1 MQLWIKQSQIV
12 LNNMLFGI
20 FLTNKGKYENCL
32 FFMYAILSLIYG
44 IFVAT
49 YNDLTGIRIFNS
61 NTTCYILIII
71 STLLIISEIIFI
83 TIYKNQLVK
92 RIFYSIAILVFCL
105 VVADILVLGIVRDF
119 ITASNLTKRPS
130 TNDPLGIR
138 LAYICLKNYTAI
150 LKGVWT
156 TLWLSM
162 AGTVV
167 GLILGLL
174 FITLRTL
181 EVTPKDNE
189 VVAFLKKV
197 ANIFVQAYVTI
208 FRGTP
213 MMVQAIIIY
222 YFLPGILAGIF
233 KVDQTI
239 LNQILSI
246 GVAGFITVSLNTTA
260 YLTEVLRGG
269 IEALSKGQ
277 MEAARSLGMTR
288 AQAMI
293 HIILPQ
299 GIKNSLPAICNEFII
314 NIKDTSVLSVISV
327 MDLFFV
333 IDAINGKNASNDAIF
348 IAAII
353 YLCLTFGISKL
364 LGLLEKKMNLV
375 SKPLPSSN

>member
-1 MQLWIKQSQIV
+1 MKNLNIIKKHI
-12 LNNMLFGI
+12 
-20 FLTNKGKYENCL
+20 KYENCFLYL
-32 FFMYAILSLIYG
+32 FSIIALIYG
-44 IFVAT
+44 IILLFS
-49 YNDLTGIRIFNS
+49 NNLDGIRIFGS
-61 NTTCYILIII
+61 NTTCYILIGI
-71 STLLIISEIIFI
+71 SALLIILETIFLTLI
-83 TIYKNQLVK
+83 KNNLAK
-92 RIFYSIAILVFCL
+92 RICYFISLLLFCL
-105 VVADILVLGIVRDF
+105 VVADFLVLGIVRNF
-119 ITASNLTKRPS
+119 IIAANLEKRPS
-130 TNDPLGIR
+130 SLDPLGVR
-138 LAYICLKNYTAI
+138 LAYICIKNYTAI
-150 LKGVWT
+150 LRGVWT
-156 TLWLSM
+156 TLWLSL

-167 GLILGLL
+167 GLILGLI
-174 FITLRTL
+174 FIALRTL
-181 EVTPKDNE
+181 EVTPNDSE
-189 VVAFLKKV
+189 FVAFSKKV

-222 YFLPGILAGIF
+222 YFLPGILANIF
-233 KVDQTI
+233 NIEHAV
-239 LNQILSI
+239 LNQIFSI

-269 IEALSKGQ
+269 VEALSKGQ
-277 MEAARSLGMTR
+277 MEAARSLGMSR

-299 GIKNSLPAICNEFII
+299 GIKYSLPAICNEFII

-333 IDAINGKNASNDAIF
+333 IDSINGKNASNDAIF

>member
-1 MQLWIKQSQIV
+1 M
-12 LNNMLFGI
+12 LNNMKF
-20 FLTNKGKYENCL
+20 FNHKGKYENC
-32 FFMYAILSLIYG
+32 FFYVCAIISLIYG
-44 IFVAT
+44 IIIAT
-49 YNDLTGIRIFNS
+49 SKDLSGVRIFNS
-61 NTTCYILIII
+61 NVSSYILIGI
-71 STLLIISEIIFI
+71 SSLLIILETIFI
-83 TIYKNQLVK
+83 TIYKNQLIK
-92 RIFYSIAILVFCL
+92 RIFYAITILVFCL
-105 VVADILVLGIVRDF
+105 VVADILLLGIVRSF
-119 ITASNLTKRPS
+119 IAASNLIKRPTS
-130 TNDPLGIR
+130 LDPLGVRI
-138 LAYICLKNYTAI
+138 AYLCIKNYQSI
-150 LKGVWT
+150 LKGIWT

-189 VVAFLKKV
+189 LVAFLKKIG
-197 ANIFVQAYVTI
+197 NIFVQTYVTV

-233 KVDQTI
+233 NVDQTV
-239 LNQILSI
+239 LNQILSV

-269 IEALSKGQ
+269 IEALNKGQ

-333 IDAINGKNASNDAIF
+333 IDSINGKNASNDAIF
-348 IAAII
+348 IAAIV

>member
-1 MQLWIKQSQIV
+1 MKFF
-12 LNNMLFGI
+12 N
-20 FLTNKGKYENCL
+20 NKGKYENCFFYL
-32 FFMYAILSLIYG
+32 FAAISLIYG
-44 IFVAT
+44 LIIL
-49 YNDLTGIRIFNS
+49 LTNKVESLRIFNA
-61 NTTCYILIII
+61 NVTTYILISI
-71 STLLIISEIIFI
+71 SALLIIFETIFI
-83 TIYKNQLVK
+83 TVYKNQLLK
-92 RIFYSIAILVFCL
+92 RIFFLVTITLFCL
-105 VVADILVLGIVRDF
+105 VVADILIFGMIRNF
-119 ITASNLTKRPS
+119 ITASNLTKRP
-130 TNDPLGIR
+130 TTLDPLGVR
-138 LAYICLKNYTAI
+138 LAYICIKNYTTI

-189 VVAFLKKV
+189 FVAFLKK
-197 ANIFVQAYVTI
+197 IGSTFVQTYVTI

-222 YFLPGILAGIF
+222 YFLPGILSGIF
-233 KVDQTI
+233 GVDQTI
-239 LNQILSI
+239 LNKILSV
-246 GVAGFITVSLNTTA
+246 GVSGFITVSLNTTA

-269 IEALSKGQ
+269 IEALNKGQ

-288 AQAMI
+288 SQAMI

-299 GIKNSLPAICNEFII
+299 AIKNSLPSICNEFII

-327 MDLFFV
+327 MDLFFI
-333 IDAINGKNASNDAIF
+333 IDSINGRNASNDAIF

-364 LGLLEKKMNLV
+364 LGMLEKKMNLV

>member
-1 MQLWIKQSQIV
+1 MK
-12 LNNMLFGI
+12 LF
-20 FLTNKGKYENCL
+20 NKVGKFENCL
-32 FFMYAILSLIYG
+32 YLLYAIASLVYG
-44 IFVAT
+44 IIIAT
-49 YNDLTGIRIFNS
+49 SNTLNGIRIFGS
-61 NTTCYILIII
+61 NTIGYVLIAFSTILII
-71 STLLIISEIIFI
+71 LGVVFIF
-83 TIYKNQLVK
+83 IYKNQFIK
-92 RIFYSIAILVFCL
+92 RICYFITIILFCF
-105 VVADILVLGIVRDF
+105 VVADFLLLGIVRSF
-119 ITASNLTKRPS
+119 ITALNLTKRPS
-130 TNDPLGIR
+130 TLDPLNIR
-138 LAYICLKNYTAI
+138 IAYICIKNYSAI
-150 LKGVWT
+150 LKGMWT

-162 AGTVV
+162 AGTII

-181 EVTPKDNE
+181 EITPKDNE
-189 VVAFLKKV
+189 FVAFLKKI
-197 ANIFVQAYVTI
+197 ANIFVQIYVTV

-222 YFLPGILAGIF
+222 YFLPGILSGLLG
-233 KVDQTI
+233 VDQQV
-239 LNQILSI
+239 LNNILSV
-246 GVAGFITVSLNTTA
+246 GVAGLITVSLNTTA

-269 IEALSKGQ
+269 IESLNSGQ

-288 AQAMI
+288 SQAMI

-333 IDAINGKNASNDAIF
+333 VDSINGKNASQDAIF

-353 YLCLTFGISKL
+353 YLTLTFSISKL

-375 SKPLPSSN
+375 AKPLPSCN

>member
-1 MQLWIKQSQIV
+1 MK
-12 LNNMLFGI
+12 F
-20 FLTNKGKYENCL
+20 FKNKGKYENC
-32 FFMYAILSLIYG
+32 FFYLCAIISLIYG
-44 IFVAT
+44 IIVT
-49 YNDLTGIRIFNS
+49 TKTNLEGIRIFNS
-61 NTTCYILIII
+61 NTTSYVLIGVSILLIII
-71 STLLIISEIIFI
+71 ETILITF
-83 TIYKNQLVK
+83 YKNQLVK
-92 RIFYSIAILVFCL
+92 RIFYLITIIVFCL
-105 VVADILVLGIVRDF
+105 VVADILLLGTVRNF
-119 ITASNLTKRPS
+119 IIASNLTKRPTS
-130 TNDPLGIR
+130 LDPLGVRI
-138 LAYICLKNYTAI
+138 AYIYIKNYTSI

-162 AGTVV
+162 AGTIV

-181 EVTPKDNE
+181 EVTPKDGE
-189 VVAFLKKV
+189 IIAFLKKI
-197 ANIFVQAYVTI
+197 ANVFVQTYVTI

-222 YFLPGILAGIF
+222 YFLPGILANIF
-233 KVDQTI
+233 NVDQVL
-239 LNQILSI
+239 LNQILSV

-269 IEALSKGQ
+269 IEALNKGQ

-333 IDAINGKNASNDAIF
+333 IDSINGKNASNDAIF

>member
-1 MQLWIKQSQIV
+1 MK
-12 LNNMLFGI
+12 FY
-20 FLTNKGKYENCL
+20 TRKGKFENCFFYL
-32 FFMYAILSLIYG
+32 FAIISLIYG
-44 IFVAT
+44 IITAT
-49 YNDLTGIRIFNS
+49 STSLDGIRIFNTNITS
-61 NTTCYILIII
+61 Y
-71 STLLIISEIIFI
+71 LLISISIILLILETVFI
-83 TIYKNQLVK
+83 TVYKNQLLK
-92 RIFYSIAILVFCL
+92 RIFYSISIVIFCL
-105 VVADILVLGIVRDF
+105 VVADIFIFGMIRNF

-130 TNDPLGIR
+130 TLDPLGVR
-138 LAYICLKNYTAI
+138 LAYICIKNYSSI

-189 VVAFLKKV
+189 FIAFLKKTSSL
-197 ANIFVQAYVTI
+197 FVQTYVTV

-233 KVDQTI
+233 GIDQVI
-239 LNQILSI
+239 LNQILSVGI
-246 GVAGFITVSLNTTA
+246 SGFITVTLNTTA

-269 IEALSKGQ
+269 IEALNKGQ

-299 GIKNSLPAICNEFII
+299 GIKNSLPSICNEFII

-333 IDAINGKNASNDAIF
+333 IDSINGKNASNDAIF

>member
-1 MQLWIKQSQIV
+1 ML
-12 LNNMLFGI
+12 LNMKFFN
-20 FLTNKGKYENCL
+20 NKGKYENC
-32 FFMYAILSLIYG
+32 FFYLYAIISLIYG
-44 IFVAT
+44 IVIAT
-49 YNDLTGIRIFNS
+49 SNDLNGIRIFNS
-61 NTTCYILIII
+61 NTIGYVIISFSIILIILE
-71 STLLIISEIIFI
+71 TLFVTVI
-83 TIYKNQLVK
+83 KNHLAK
-92 RIFYSIAILVFCL
+92 RICYFIAILLFCL
-105 VVADILVLGIVRDF
+105 VVADFLLLGIVRSF
-119 ITASNLTKRPS
+119 VTASTMAKRPTS
-130 TNDPLGIR
+130 EDPLSVR
-138 LAYICLKNYTAI
+138 LAYICIKNYKPI
-150 LKGVWT
+150 LKGIWT

-162 AGTVV
+162 AGTIV

-189 VVAFLKKV
+189 VIAFLKKIG
-197 ANIFVQAYVTI
+197 NYFVQTYVTI

-222 YFLPGILAGIF
+222 YFLPGILSGIF
-233 KVDQTI
+233 GIDQLV
-239 LNQILSI
+239 LNKILSV

-269 IEALSKGQ
+269 IEALNKGQ
-277 MEAARSLGMTR
+277 MEAARSLGMNR
-288 AQAMI
+288 SQAMI
-293 HIILPQ
+293 NIILPQ

-333 IDAINGKNASNDAIF
+333 IDSINGKNASNDAIF

-364 LGLLEKKMNLV
+364 LALLEKKMNLV

>member
-1 MQLWIKQSQIV
+1 MK
-12 LNNMLFGI
+12 F
-20 FLTNKGKYENCL
+20 FTNKGKFENC
-32 FFMYAILSLIYG
+32 FFYLCAIISLIYG
-44 IFVAT
+44 IVIAT
-49 YNDLTGIRIFNS
+49 SNNLSGIRLFNS
-61 NTTCYILIII
+61 NITSY
-71 STLLIISEIIFI
+71 LLIGASIILLILETIFI
-83 TIYKNQLVK
+83 TVYKNQLLK
-92 RIFYSIAILVFCL
+92 RIFYSISIVIFCL
-105 VVADILVLGIVRDF
+105 VVADIFIFGIIRSF

-130 TNDPLGIR
+130 TLDPLGVR

-189 VVAFLKKV
+189 FVAFLKKTS
-197 ANIFVQAYVTI
+197 NLFVQTYVTI

-233 KVDQTI
+233 GVDQII
-239 LNQILSI
+239 LNQILSV
-246 GVAGFITVSLNTTA
+246 GVSGFITVSLNTTA

-269 IEALSKGQ
+269 IEALNKGQ

-299 GIKNSLPAICNEFII
+299 GIKNSLPSICNEFII
-314 NIKDTSVLSVISV
+314 NIKDTSVLSVISE

-333 IDAINGKNASNDAIF
+333 IDSINGRTASNDAIF

-353 YLCLTFGISKL
+353 YLFLTFSISKL

>member
-1 MQLWIKQSQIV
+1 MLLWIKQSQIAQ
-12 LNNMLFGI
+12 NNMKF
-20 FLTNKGKYENCL
+20 FNKRGKFENCFFYL
-32 FFMYAILSLIYG
+32 FAITSLIYG
-44 IFVAT
+44 VIIAT
-49 YNDLTGIRIFNS
+49 SNDLNGIRIFNP
-61 NTTCYILIII
+61 NTTSYVLIAISTILIILE
-71 STLLIISEIIFI
+71 TIFI
-83 TIYKNQLVK
+83 TVYKNPLAK
-92 RIFYSIAILVFCL
+92 RICYFITIIVFCL
-105 VVADILVLGIVRDF
+105 VVADILVLGVVRNF
-119 ITASNLTKRPS
+119 ITAANLTKRPTS
-130 TNDPLGIR
+130 FDPLGIR

-189 VVAFLKKV
+189 FVAFLKKI
-197 ANIFVQAYVTI
+197 ANIFVQTYVTI

-213 MMVQAIIIY
+213 MMVQAIIIF
-222 YFLPGILAGIF
+222 YFLPVVLANIF
-233 KVDQTI
+233 KVDQEI
-239 LNQILSI
+239 LTQIFSV

-269 IEALSKGQ
+269 IESLNKGQ

-288 AQAMI
+288 AQAMV

-314 NIKDTSVLSVISV
+314 NIKDTSVLNVIGA
-327 MDLFFV
+327 MDLFFI
-333 IDAINGKNASNDAIF
+333 IDLIKGTTGSYDAVF

>member
-1 MQLWIKQSQIV
+1 MNLLKR
-12 LNNMLFGI
+12 N
-20 FLTNKGKYENCL
+20 GKFENCFYFL
-32 FFMYAILSLIYG
+32 FIAISLLYG
-44 IFVAT
+44 I
-49 YNDLTGIRIFNS
+49 LTLTKDNLAGIRIFGS
-61 NTTCYILIII
+61 NTSSYVLIVISAILLILEFVFLFIYKNNLIKKICYLL
-71 STLLIISEIIFI
+71 TLLI
-83 TIYKNQLVK
+83 
-92 RIFYSIAILVFCL
+92 FCL
-105 VVADILVLGIVRDF
+105 VVADFLVLGTVRSF
-119 ITASNLTKRPS
+119 IEATQLTKRP
-130 TNDPLGIR
+130 TTLDPLNIR
-138 LAYICLKNYTAI
+138 LAYIVLKNYTTI
-150 LKGVWT
+150 LRGVWT

-162 AGTVV
+162 AGTVIGLV
-167 GLILGLL
+167 LGLI

-189 VVAFLKKV
+189 VVAFLKKI
-197 ANIFVQAYVTI
+197 ANTFVQIYVTI

-233 KVDQTI
+233 NVDQMV
-239 LNQILSI
+239 LNQILSV
-246 GVAGFITVSLNTTA
+246 GVAGLITVSLNTTA

-269 IEALSKGQ
+269 IESLNKGQ

-288 AQAMI
+288 SKAMF
-293 HIILPQ
+293 HVILPQ

-333 IDAINGKNASNDAIF
+333 IDSINGRSASNDAIF

-353 YLCLTFGISKL
+353 YLCLTFGISKI
-364 LGLLEKKMNLV
+364 LGLIEKKMNLV

>member
-1 MQLWIKQSQIV
+1 MK
-12 LNNMLFGI
+12 FY
-20 FLTNKGKYENCL
+20 TRKGKFENCFFYL
-32 FFMYAILSLIYG
+32 FASISLIYG
-44 IFVAT
+44 IITAT
-49 YNDLTGIRIFNS
+49 STSLDGIRIFNNNITS
-61 NTTCYILIII
+61 Y
-71 STLLIISEIIFI
+71 LLISISIILLILETVFI
-83 TIYKNQLVK
+83 TVYKNQLLK
-92 RIFYSIAILVFCL
+92 RIFYSIGIVIFCL
-105 VVADILVLGIVRDF
+105 VVADIFIFGMIRNF

-130 TNDPLGIR
+130 TLDPLGVR
-138 LAYICLKNYTAI
+138 LAYICIKNYSSI

-189 VVAFLKKV
+189 FIAFLKKTSSL
-197 ANIFVQAYVTI
+197 FVQTYVTV

-222 YFLPGILAGIF
+222 YFLPGTLAGIF
-233 KVDQTI
+233 GIDQVI
-239 LNQILSI
+239 LNQILSVGI
-246 GVAGFITVSLNTTA
+246 SGFITVTLNTTA

-269 IEALSKGQ
+269 IEALNKGQ

-293 HIILPQ
+293 HITLPQ
-299 GIKNSLPAICNEFII
+299 GIKNSLPSICNEFII

-333 IDAINGKNASNDAIF
+333 IDSINGKNASNDAIF

>member
-1 MQLWIKQSQIV
+1 MK
-12 LNNMLFGI
+12 F
-20 FLTNKGKYENCL
+20 FKNKSKYENCFFYL
-32 FFMYAILSLIYG
+32 FAIISLIYG
-44 IFVAT
+44 IVIAT
-49 YNDLTGIRIFNS
+49 SNNLTGIRLFNANATS
-61 NTTCYILIII
+61 YILIGFSIF
-71 STLLIISEIIFI
+71 LIIIETVFL
-83 TIYKNQLVK
+83 TFYKNQSIK
-92 RIFYSIAILVFCL
+92 RIFYLFSIIVFSL
-105 VVADILVLGIVRDF
+105 VVADILLFGMIRNF

-130 TNDPLGIR
+130 SLDPLGVR
-138 LAYICLKNYTAI
+138 LAYICLKNYTSI

-174 FITLRTL
+174 FITLTTL

-189 VVAFLKKV
+189 FVAFLKRIGNV
-197 ANIFVQAYVTI
+197 FVQTYVTV

-233 KVDQTI
+233 NVDQGL
-239 LNQILSI
+239 LNQILSVGI
-246 GVAGFITVSLNTTA
+246 SGFITVSLNTTA

-269 IEALSKGQ
+269 IEALNKGQ

-299 GIKNSLPAICNEFII
+299 GIKNSLPSICNEFII

-327 MDLFFV
+327 MDLFFI
-333 IDAINGKNASNDAIF
+333 IDQINGRNASNDAIF

-353 YLCLTFGISKL
+353 YLCLTFSISKL

>member
-1 MQLWIKQSQIV
+1 M
-12 LNNMLFGI
+12 LNNMK
-20 FLTNKGKYENCL
+20 FLTHKGKFENCFFYL
-32 FFMYAILSLIYG
+32 FAGISLIYG
-44 IFVAT
+44 IT
-49 YNDLTGIRIFNS
+49 ITNSSSLDGIRIFNANITS
-61 NTTCYILIII
+61 YLLISISIILI
-71 STLLIISEIIFI
+71 LSETIFI
-83 TIYKNQLVK
+83 TVYKNHLLK
-92 RIFYSIAILVFCL
+92 RIFYSISIIVFCL
-105 VVADILVLGIVRDF
+105 VVADIFIFGMIRNF

-130 TNDPLGIR
+130 TLDPLGVR
-138 LAYICLKNYTAI
+138 LAYICIKNYSSI
-150 LKGVWT
+150 LKGIWT

-189 VVAFLKKV
+189 FVAFLKKT
-197 ANIFVQAYVTI
+197 ANIFVQTYVTV

-233 KVDQTI
+233 GVDQVI
-239 LNQILSI
+239 LNQILSVGI
-246 GVAGFITVSLNTTA
+246 SGFITVTLNTTA

-269 IEALSKGQ
+269 IEALNKGQ

-299 GIKNSLPAICNEFII
+299 GIKNCLPSICNEFII

-333 IDAINGKNASNDAIF
+333 IDSINGKNASNDAIF

-364 LGLLEKKMNLV
+364 LGILEKKMNLV

>member
-1 MQLWIKQSQIV
+1 MNI
-12 LNNMLFGI
+12 LNR
-20 FLTNKGKYENCL
+20 KGKYENCFFYL
-32 FFMYAILSLIYG
+32 FAIISLIYG
-44 IFVAT
+44 IVCL
-49 YNDLTGIRIFNS
+49 NKSDLSGFRIINS
-61 NTTCYILIII
+61 KVISYVLIVLSSILIVIE
-71 STLLIISEIIFI
+71 TIFI
-83 TIYKNQLVK
+83 TVYKNQIVK
-92 RIFYSIAILVFCL
+92 RIFYIISILTVCIVLLDSVVF
-105 VVADILVLGIVRDF
+105 GIVRNF
-119 ITASNLTKRPS
+119 ITAKNLVKRPS
-130 TNDPLGIR
+130 SLDPLGVR
-138 LAYICLKNYTAI
+138 LSYICIKNYTAI
-150 LKGVWT
+150 LKGIWT

-181 EVTPKDNE
+181 EVSPKDNE
-189 VVAFLKKV
+189 FVAFLKRT
-197 ANIFVQAYVTI
+197 ANIFVQTYVTI

-222 YFLPGILAGIF
+222 YFLPGILSSLFNI
-233 KVDQTI
+233 DRSI
-239 LNQILSI
+239 LNQFLSI

-269 IEALSKGQ
+269 IEALNKGQ

-288 AQAMI
+288 SQAMI
-293 HIILPQ
+293 HIVLPQ

-333 IDAINGKNASNDAIF
+333 IDSINGKNASNDAIF
-348 IAAII
+348 IAAIV

-375 SKPLPSSN
+375 AKPIPSSN

>member
-1 MQLWIKQSQIV
+1 MK
-12 LNNMLFGI
+12 F
-20 FLTNKGKYENCL
+20 FTNKGKYENC
-32 FFMYAILSLIYG
+32 FFYLYAFISLIYG
-44 IFVAT
+44 IFIAT
-49 YNDLTGIRIFNS
+49 SNNLNGIRIFSS
-61 NTTCYILIII
+61 NTIGYVLISI
-71 STLLIISEIIFI
+71 SVILIISETIFI
-83 TIYKNQLVK
+83 TSYKKQIAK
-92 RIFYSIAILVFCL
+92 RVCYSIAILLFCL
-105 VVADILVLGIVRDF
+105 VVADILLLGIIRSF
-119 ITASNLTKRPS
+119 ITASNLTKRPT
-130 TNDPLGIR
+130 TNDPLNIR
-138 LAYICLKNYTAI
+138 LAYICLKNYNSI
-150 LKGVWT
+150 LKGIWT

-162 AGTVV
+162 AGTIV

-189 VVAFLKKV
+189 FFAFLKKC
-197 ANIFVQAYVTI
+197 ANIFVQTYVTI

-222 YFLPGILAGIF
+222 YFLPGILSEIFGIE
-233 KVDQTI
+233 QMI
-239 LNQILSI
+239 LNEILSV

-269 IEALSKGQ
+269 IESLNKGQ

-288 AQAMI
+288 SQAML

-327 MDLFFV
+327 LDLFFV
-333 IDAINGKNASNDAIF
+333 IDTINGKNASNDAIF

-353 YLCLTFGISKL
+353 YLCLTFSISKL

-375 SKPLPSSN
+375 AKPLPSSN

>member
-1 MQLWIKQSQIV
+1 MNI
-12 LNNMLFGI
+12 LNK
-20 FLTNKGKYENCL
+20 KGKYENCFFYL
-32 FFMYAILSLIYG
+32 FAIIALIYG
-44 IFVAT
+44 IIT
-49 YNDLTGIRIFNS
+49 LNKTDLSGFRIISS
-61 NTTCYILIII
+61 NTIALILVIL
-71 STLLIISEIIFI
+71 SGLLIVLE
-83 TIYKNQLVK
+83 TILLTVYKNQQVK
-92 RIFYSIAILVFCL
+92 RILYFLSILLVC
-105 VVADILVLGIVRDF
+105 VVFLDSIVFGIVRDF
-119 ITASNLTKRPS
+119 ITASNLIKRPS
-130 TNDPLGIR
+130 SLDPLGVR
-138 LAYICLKNYTAI
+138 LSYICIKNYTSI
-150 LKGVWT
+150 LKGIWT

-181 EVTPKDNE
+181 EVSPKDSE
-189 VVAFLKKV
+189 FVAFLKRTG
-197 ANIFVQAYVTI
+197 NIFVQTYVTI

-222 YFLPGILAGIF
+222 YILPGILSSIF
-233 KVDQTI
+233 NIDRNI
-239 LNQILSI
+239 LNQFLSI

-269 IEALSKGQ
+269 IEALNKGQ

-333 IDAINGKNASNDAIF
+333 IDSINGKNASNDAIF
-348 IAAII
+348 IAAIV

-375 SKPLPSSN
+375 AKPIPSSN

>member
-1 MQLWIKQSQIV
+1 M
-12 LNNMLFGI
+12 LNNMKF
-20 FLTNKGKYENCL
+20 FKNKGKFENC
-32 FFMYAILSLIYG
+32 FFYLCATFSLIYG
-44 IFVAT
+44 IIIAT
-49 YNDLTGIRIFNS
+49 SNNLEGIRIFNANIS
-61 NTTCYILIII
+61 SYILIGI
-71 STLLIISEIIFI
+71 SILLILSETILI
-83 TIYKNQLVK
+83 TIYKKQLLK
-92 RIFYSIAILVFCL
+92 RILYLISISLFCL
-105 VVADILVLGIVRDF
+105 VVADILIFGMIRNF
-119 ITASNLTKRPS
+119 ITASNLTKRPTS
-130 TNDPLGIR
+130 LDPLGVR
-138 LAYICLKNYTAI
+138 LAYICIKNYTSI

-189 VVAFLKKV
+189 FVAFLKKLSNV
-197 ANIFVQAYVTI
+197 FVQTYVTI

-222 YFLPGILAGIF
+222 YFLPGILAGLF
-233 KVDQTI
+233 KVEQTV
-239 LNQILSI
+239 LNQILSV
-246 GVAGFITVSLNTTA
+246 GVSGFITVSLNTTA

-269 IEALSKGQ
+269 IEALNKGQ

-288 AQAMI
+288 TQAMFY
-293 HIILPQ
+293 IILPQ
-299 GIKNSLPAICNEFII
+299 GIKNSLPSICNEFII

-327 MDLFFV
+327 MDLFFI
-333 IDAINGKNASNDAIF
+333 IDSINGRNASNDAIF

-353 YLCLTFGISKL
+353 YLCLTFSISKL

-375 SKPLPSSN
+375 SKPLPSCN